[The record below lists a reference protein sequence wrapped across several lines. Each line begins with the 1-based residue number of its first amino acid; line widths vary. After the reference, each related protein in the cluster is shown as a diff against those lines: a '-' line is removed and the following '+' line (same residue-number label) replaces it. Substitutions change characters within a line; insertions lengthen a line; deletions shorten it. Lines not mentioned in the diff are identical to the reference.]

1 MKKVLTLL
9 LACLLNG
16 ILLANHYE
24 PCYQGLYSQTNTN
37 ILIAYIDGVE
47 QQSTSLE
54 VGIFCG
60 DECRGSAMAAFF
72 EPLGRYTFYLN
83 AYGENGHSMYFKLY
97 DHNTGIEYEQDPSM
111 EPVIY
116 TEDGVGL
123 LMTPYPVYFITPTIQ
138 QFTITAVADP
148 EEGGTVEGTGTFDEN
163 TPCTLTAN
171 ANEGWAFT
179 KWTED
184 NEMVSSDIQYT
195 FTVTEDRDLVANFL
209 PLHYTPCDP
218 GLYSQTTTIVG
229 LIFIDDEEQFS
240 DQLEV
245 GVFSGEECRGTAVT
259 RYFAPTGHYI
269 LYVNVYGENDHP
281 LTFKLY
287 DHSNDLEYE
296 STNESIPFTEDG
308 YGLLFTP
315 YEIYFSSEAEAFY
328 FVNEGN
334 WSDASNW
341 SGNALPGTRDEAI
354 IQANCL
360 LDVNA
365 RVAQMTIE
373 NGVTLTLQKESVLTV
388 TGTLTNTEVEG
399 LVIKDGAQLL
409 NTPTPVMTEAS
420 IDFSQQGYTNG
431 QDLGGVV
438 IPIDNNV
445 SIVFNKASGS
455 SSPKYYSQGTAIRAY
470 AKNNIVVSSPGTIT
484 SIVLT
489 YGSGDGSNTITPNVG
504 TFTSNMWTGSSS
516 VVTFTIGGSNG
527 HRRIKTVAVTYE
539 IMGEVMATVEKDIIG
554 YEGESGWYTIA
565 SPMNEMEIE
574 ESDFLTPEF
583 DLYRYNEGH
592 LGEEWEN
599 YKDESNDDFTLF
611 ENGRGYLYAN
621 SNTFTPTFVGALNGV
636 EVHTWLMFSERPDEL
651 IGFNLVG
658 NPFPHVIYKGNGGA
672 IDDENLASG
681 FYTLTNEGAWH
692 VCTYQDAIL
701 PGQGILIKATDEMEL
716 TINKTNARANG
727 ESVNAK
733 AAMPSLNL
741 KVTGNAGSDRAVA
754 YFGQGISL
762 NKIDNPTEGAPM
774 LYIHNDEGNF
784 AIAHLNQEA
793 ETMTLMF
800 QNTRPSTFTLTATP
814 GDTNFSYLHLIDHIT
829 GTETDLLQQPDY
841 TFQATGNEYAA
852 RFTLVFK
859 VETGIEEQ
867 EQESFC
873 FAKDGMLYFTT
884 ETGNATVTL
893 IDVLGRIVKQ
903 ADLSSTRVSISDLTE
918 GVYIVR
924 MNDGNEVKVQKIIIK

>member
-16 ILLANHYE
+16 ILLANHYV
-24 PCYQGLYSQTNTN
+24 PCGEGLYSQTNTN
-37 ILIAYIDGVE
+37 VIVAYLDGVE
-47 QQSTSLE
+47 QHSDNLE
-54 VGIFCG
+54 VGIFSG
-60 DECRGSAMAAFF
+60 DECRGSAMADLFIPTGQHIFYICAF
-72 EPLGRYTFYLN
+72 
-83 AYGENGHSMYFKLY
+83 GENGHSMYFKLY
-97 DHNTGIEYEQDPSM
+97 DHSTGIEYEQDPNM
-111 EPVIY
+111 EPVIFS
-116 TEDGVGL
+116 EDGVGL
-123 LMTPYPVYFITPTIQ
+123 LQTPYAAYFITPTIE

-148 EEGGTVEGTGTFDEN
+148 EEGGIVAGAGIFDED
-163 TPCTLTAN
+163 TQCTLTAT

-184 NEMVSSDIQYT
+184 DEMVYSETQYT

-218 GLYSQTTTIVG
+218 GLYSQTTAIVG
-229 LIFIDDEEQFS
+229 IVFIDDEEQFS

-245 GVFSGEECRGTAVT
+245 GVFSGDECRGTAVT
-259 RYFAPTGHYI
+259 RYFAPSGHYL
-269 LYVNVYGENDHP
+269 LYVNVYGENDQP

-287 DHSNDLEYE
+287 DHENDIEYV
-296 STNESIPFTEDG
+296 STNESIPFIEDG
-308 YGLLFTP
+308 YGLLFAP
-315 YEIYFSSEAEAFY
+315 YEIYFSSEVESFY
-328 FVNEGN
+328 FVTEGN

-341 SGNALPGTRDEAI
+341 SGNALPGAYDEAFI
-354 IQANCL
+354 EANCL
-360 LDVNA
+360 LDVDA
-365 RVAQMTIE
+365 KVAQMTIE
-373 NGVTLTLQKESVLTV
+373 DGVTLTLQSGKVLTV
-388 TGTLTNTEVEG
+388 TGNLTNTEVES
-399 LVIKDGAQLL
+399 LVIKDGAQFI
-409 NTPTPVMTEAS
+409 NTPTPSEREAS
-420 IDFSQQGYTNG
+420 IDFSQQGYSNG
-431 QDLGGVV
+431 QDLNGVV
-438 IPIDNNV
+438 IPIDDNV
-445 SIVFNKASGS
+445 SIVFNKNNGTNG
-455 SSPKYYSQGTAIRAY
+455 PKYYNTGTAIRVY
-470 AKNNIVVSSPGTIT
+470 PKNTFVVASDRTIT
-484 SIVLT
+484 SITLT
-489 YGSGDGSNTITPNVG
+489 YGSGDGSIGITTNVG
-504 TFTSNMWTGSSS
+504 LFASPVWTGSSS
-516 VVTFTIGGSNG
+516 AVTFSIGGSSGN
-527 HRRIKTVAVTYE
+527 RRIKAVAVTYLIE
-539 IMGEVMATVEKDIIG
+539 GEVMATVEKEIIG
-554 YEGESGWYTIA
+554 YEGEGGWYTIA

-574 ESDFLTPEF
+574 ESDFLNPEF
-583 DLYRYNEGH
+583 DLYRYNEGRY
-592 LGEEWEN
+592 GEEWEN
-599 YKDESNDDFTLF
+599 YKDETNDFTIF

-621 SNTFTPTFVGALNGV
+621 TNTFAPAFVGALNGS
-636 EVHTWLMFSERPDEL
+636 EVTTYLMYTEDRPDEL
-651 IGFNLVG
+651 SGFNLIG

-672 IDDENLASG
+672 IDDELLASG

-692 VCTYQDAIL
+692 VCTYQDAIQ
-701 PGQGILIKATDEMEL
+701 PGQGILIKTTEEMDL

-733 AAMPSLNL
+733 AAMPTLNL

-774 LYIHNDEGNF
+774 LYIHNDEGNL

-829 GTETDLLQQPDY
+829 GIDTDLLQQPDY

-893 IDVLGRIVKQ
+893 IDMLGRIVKQ